1 MTFTNPCNILKSLF
15 LKTLLC
21 TLLIASVLSLVSN
34 AQNLEHSVSTT
45 VDNLKHSTHS
55 HSVNREA
62 PSWELSDAAGNIHSR
77 QQLEGR
83 PHVLIFHLGKSC
95 LHCSEQISKFSED
108 AALFEKMGVDVLTIS
123 TDGRNELAQALT
135 TFENSLPMTML
146 SDATLDVFKSHR
158 AFDLFNQQPL
168 HATIFVDAYGQI
180 RWQNIGKHPFTD
192 TQQLCET
199 ISTLTRQESELQELQ
214 QDPEVKRPT
223 IFFGRSDRI
232 MKFQLSR
239 LSDEQL
245 LLVERSD
252 TDKKYA
258 PVYSEILTRNEVSP
272 QVREE
277 AIASLV
283 KLNDSN
289 LAKEL
294 LAAIGQLETST
305 GKKNDDGNSKQVTEQ
320 TVQRLVKMLWRQT
333 PEVLTSQTNSFL
345 AAIESDNDLLE
356 TVGFAGLMGGGQS
369 ELAWATAKTNKQNEW
384 LGAISLIPVKLR
396 GAERSRV
403 AEILKNGG
411 RKTRRAALLALQS
424 IATEQSDTFRLAAGL
439 VEDRSLATTA
449 VETML
454 GVPATERDATISA
467 DVVKYLVGF
476 AESTRTR
483 DRTSDSFLSAM
494 QLVDQLMVS
503 VPDAKAKLY
512 RKRLNKVSVRLVKLT
527 TVLDEMRYDAPY
539 FVVEAGRPVQI
550 VLDNRDFMAHNLV
563 ITRDGKMKEVAQ
575 LGGEAGP
582 AKNYLPDVR
591 SDILFAT
598 KMVQANE
605 QARLTFKAPKETGE
619 YPYVC
624 TFPQHWSRM
633 YGVMV
638 VVEDLDAW
646 LKNPVKPTDPIG
658 NTRSLVAEW
667 TVDDLKDELA
677 TGIAEGDS
685 EVGATVYKEATCFQ
699 CHQVGGN
706 GGNVGPALDQ
716 VYSRLKNDRTA
727 VLREILEPSHKID
740 KQYEMHKILTI
751 DGLLITGIIKSKTD
765 TEIKL
770 LVNPESTKLTTVPV
784 DDIEQMGKVS
794 NSIMPSGLMN
804 NFTKEEIFS
813 LMDYIEKAQTD
824 TEDGG
829 EVQPTKPDQS
839 DQPDQP

>member
-1 MTFTNPCNILKSLF
+1 MIF
-15 LKTLLC
+15 LKPCIIFKTLIGS
-21 TLLIASVLSLVSN
+21 LLIVFVLSQLLGAQDFEHLVS
-34 AQNLEHSVSTT
+34 APIGGHEHA
-45 VDNLKHSTHS
+45 THA

-62 PSWELSDAAGNIHSR
+62 PSWELPDAAGQIHSR
-77 QQLEGR
+77 QQLMGQ
-83 PHVLIFHLGKSC
+83 PHVLIFHLGNSC
-95 LHCSEQISKFSED
+95 LHCSEQIKTFSKD
-108 AALFEKMGVDVLTIS
+108 AASFEKMGIDVLTIS
-123 TDGRNELAQALT
+123 TESQNELAEALT
-135 TFENSLPMTML
+135 TFEEPLPMTML
-146 SDATLDVFKSHR
+146 SDSALDVFKSHR

-168 HATIFVDAYGQI
+168 HATIFVDARGQI
-180 RWQNIGKHPFTD
+180 RWQDIGKHPFTD
-192 TQQLCET
+192 TQQLLET
-199 ISTLTRQESELQELQ
+199 ISTITTQLSELQ
-214 QDPEVKRPT
+214 QDSEVKRPT
-223 IFFGRSDRI
+223 VFFNRSDRI

-258 PVYSEILTRNEVSP
+258 PVYREILTRNAVSP

-283 KLNDSN
+283 KLNNSN

-294 LAAIGQLETST
+294 LAAIGQLEPPTDD
-305 GKKNDDGNSKQVTEQ
+305 KKDGRNSKQDSEQ
-320 TVQRLVKMLWRQT
+320 TIQRLVKMLWRQP
-333 PEVLTSQTNSFL
+333 PEVLEGQTSNFL

-356 TVGFAGLMGGGQS
+356 TVGFAGLMAGGQS
-369 ELAWATAKTNKQNEW
+369 ELAWNTAKSNKQVEW
-384 LGAISLIPVKLR
+384 LGAISLIPAKLR

-403 AEILKNGG
+403 VEILENGR
-411 RKTRRAALLALQS
+411 RKSRQAALKSLQS
-424 IATEQSDTFRLAAGL
+424 ISAEQSDTFRIAADFI
-439 VEDRSLATTA
+439 EDRALSRIA

-454 GVPATERDATISA
+454 GVPAAERDATISA
-467 DVVKYLVGF
+467 DVVKYLVDF

-494 QLVDQLMVS
+494 HLVDQLMVS
-503 VPDAKAKLY
+503 VPGADAKRY
-512 RKRLNKVSVRLVKLT
+512 RKRLDKVSVRLVKLT

-539 FVVEAGRPVQI
+539 FAVEAGRPVQI
-550 VLDNRDFMAHNLV
+550 VLDNVDLMPHNLV
-563 ITRDGKMKEVAQ
+563 ITRDGKMKEVAEK
-575 LGGEAGP
+575 GGAAGP
-582 AKNYLPDVR
+582 SKDYLPDER

-598 KMVQANE
+598 KMIQSNE

-646 LKNPVKPTDPIG
+646 MKNPVKPTDPIG
-658 NTRSLVAEW
+658 NTRSLVAKW

-677 TGIAEGDS
+677 AGIVAAEDVDEDS
-685 EVGATVYKEATCFQ
+685 RLGITIYNDARCLQ
-699 CHQVGGN
+699 CHQISGN
-706 GGNVGPALDQ
+706 GGKVGPSLDQ
-716 VYSRLKNDRTA
+716 VYSRHKNDRTA
-727 VLREILEPSHKID
+727 ILREILEPSHKID
-740 KQYEMHKILTI
+740 KEYEMHKILTI
-751 DGLLITGIIKSKTD
+751 DGIVIIGIIKSKTE

-770 LVNPESTKLTTVPV
+770 LANPESADLTTVLV

-794 NSIMPSGLMN
+794 SSIMPSGLMN
-804 NFTKEEIFS
+804 NFTKEEIFA
-813 LMDYIEKAQTD
+813 LMGYLEKSQTD
-824 TEDGG
+824 TEEGG